1 MSMNLIALLYL
12 FASVCFIQAL
22 KGLSH
27 PTTSIRGNFFGMVGM
42 TIAVLTTVGL
52 IHGQATALGID
63 FGTGLSYVLAAL
75 VVGGGAGAIMAKRVE
90 MTKMPEL
97 VAFMHSMIGLAAV
110 FIAVAVVAEPYAFQ
124 IVAKPIGDAL
134 AIIPVGNR
142 LELALGAAV
151 GAITFSGSV
160 IAFGKLS
167 GKYKFRLFPGAP
179 VNDAGQHMLNL
190 VLGLAAVG
198 LIAAFMAADVQRLDL
213 FFALIALSFVLGVL
227 IIIPIGGA
235 DMPVVVSMLNS
246 YSGWAAAGIGFS
258 LNNSMLIIAGSL
270 VGSSGA
276 ILSYIMCKA
285 MNRSF
290 FNVILGG
297 FGGDAAAATG
307 GAAQQ
312 QRPVKSGSADDA
324 AFVLGNAETVVIVPG
339 YGLAVARA
347 QHAVKELAH
356 KLTEKGITVKYA
368 IHPVAGRMP
377 GHMNVL
383 LAEAEVP
390 YDQVFE
396 MEDINGEFGQ
406 ADVAIILGAND
417 VVNPAAHVKGSPI
430 YGMPI
435 LEAYKAKTVIVNK
448 RSMASGYAGLDNE
461 LFYMDKT
468 MMVFGDAK
476 KVVEDMVKAVE

>member
-1 MSMNLIALLYL
+1 MSMNLVTLLYL
-12 FASVCFIQAL
+12 LASVCFIQAL

-27 PTTSIRGNFFGMVGM
+27 PSTARRGNVFGMSGM
-42 TIAVLTTVGL
+42 AIAAVTTVAL
-52 IHGQATALGID
+52 IVKLKAEMFA
-63 FGTGLSYVLAAL
+63 GTESGTSTGFLLIFAGL
-75 VVGGGAGAIMAKRVE
+75 VVGGGIGAYVARTVE

-97 VAFMHSMIGLAAV
+97 VAAMHSLIGLAAV
-110 FIAVAVVAEPYAFQ
+110 CIAVAAVAEPAAFG
-124 IVAKPIGDAL
+124 ITLAGDNVL
-134 AIIPVGNR
+134 PLGNR
-142 LELALGAAV
+142 VELFIGTFV

-167 GKYKFRLFPGAP
+167 GKYRFRLFQGAP
-179 VNDAGQHMLNL
+179 VQFAGQHMLNL
-190 VLGLAAVG
+190 LLALAMLGFG
-198 LIAAFMAADVQRLDL
+198 LL
-213 FFALIALSFVLGVL
+213 FFLSQSWLPFVIMTAIAFALGVL

-258 LNNSMLIIAGSL
+258 LNNPMLIIAGSL

-276 ILSYIMCKA
+276 ILSYIMCRA

-290 FNVILGG
+290 FNVLLGG
-297 FGGDAAAATG
+297 FGSEASAGVAAG
-307 GAAQQ
+307 GGQ
-312 QRPVKSGSADDA
+312 QRSVKSGSPDDA
-324 AFVLGNAETVVIVPG
+324 AFLLGNAETVIIVPG

-347 QHAVKELAH
+347 QHALKELTE
-356 KLTEKGITVKYA
+356 LLSEKGVTVKYA

-396 MEDINGEFGQ
+396 MEDINSEFGQ
-406 ADVAIILGAND
+406 ADVVLVLGAND
-417 VVNPAAHVKGSPI
+417 VVNPAAKNDPKSPI
-430 YGMPI
+430 AGMPI
-435 LEAYKAKTVIVNK
+435 LEAYKAKTIIVNK
-448 RSMASGYAGLDNE
+448 RSMNTGYAGLDNE

-476 KVVEDMVKAVE
+476 KVVEDMVKAVD

>member
-1 MSMNLIALLYL
+1 MSLNLVTLLYL
-12 FASVCFIQAL
+12 VASVCFIQAL

-27 PTTSIRGNFFGMVGM
+27 PTTSIRGNLFGMIGM
-42 TIAVLTTVGL
+42 TIAVLTTAAL
-52 IHGQATALGID
+52 IVKID
-63 FGTGLSYVLAAL
+63 FKAVGMAWVLLGL
-75 VVGGGAGAIMAKRVE
+75 VVGGGYGAWRAKTVE

-97 VAFMHSMIGLAAV
+97 VAFFHSMIGLAAV
-110 FIAVAVVAEPYAFQ
+110 FIAVAAVAEPWAFG
-124 IVAKPIGDAL
+124 IVAKGS
-134 AIIPVGNR
+134 AIPAGNR
-142 LELALGAAV
+142 FELFLGAAI

-167 GKYKFRLFPGAP
+167 GTYKFRLFQGAP
-179 VNDAGQHMLNL
+179 VTFAGQHKINL
-190 VLGLAAVG
+190 VLGLAMLG
-198 LIAAFMAADVQRLDL
+198 LGLMFAFTESWPA
-213 FFALIALSFVLGVL
+213 FFAMLAIAFVMGVL

-258 LNNSMLIIAGSL
+258 LNNAMLIIAGSL

-297 FGGDAAAATG
+297 FGGEVAAPAAG
-307 GAAQQ
+307 GAA

-324 AFVLGNAETVVIVPG
+324 AFVLGNAETVIIVPG

-347 QHAVKELAH
+347 QHAVKELAA
-356 KLTEKGITVKYA
+356 KLTAKGISVKYA

-390 YDQVFE
+390 YDQVYE

-417 VVNPAAHVKGSPI
+417 VVNPAAHIKGSAI

-435 LEAYKAKTVIVNK
+435 LEAYKAKTIIVNK
-448 RSMASGYAGLDNE
+448 RSMAAGYAGLDNE

-476 KVVEDMVKAVE
+476 KVVEDMVKAIE

>member
-1 MSMNLIALLYL
+1 MSMSLVTLMYLIA
-12 FASVCFIQAL
+12 SICFIQAL

-27 PTTSIRGNFFGMVGM
+27 PTTSIRGNLFGMIGM
-42 TIAVLTTVGL
+42 AIAAVTT
-52 IHGQATALGID
+52 
-63 FGTGLSYVLAAL
+63 AAL
-75 VVGGGAGAIMAKRVE
+75 IYKLSSGNMAGMVNLLIALVLGGSLGAYMANKVE

-110 FIAVAVVAEPYAFQ
+110 FIAIAAVVEPYAFG
-124 IVAKPIGDAL
+124 IVAKGL
-134 AIIPVGNR
+134 AIPVGNR
-142 LELALGAAV
+142 LELFLGAAI
-151 GAITFSGSV
+151 GAVTFSGSV

-167 GKYKFRLFPGAP
+167 GKYKFRLFQGAP
-179 VNDAGQHMLNL
+179 VQFAGQHKINL
-190 VLGLAAVG
+190 VLGLALLGLG
-198 LIAAFMAADVQRLDL
+198 LIFTFTQSMPAFYAML
-213 FFALIALSFVLGVL
+213 ALAFVMGVL

-258 LNNSMLIIAGSL
+258 LNNAMLIIAGSL

-297 FGGDAAAATG
+297 FGGEAVTAAAGSAV
-307 GAAQQ
+307 

-324 AFVLGNAETVVIVPG
+324 AFVLSNAETVVIVPG

-347 QHAVKELAH
+347 QHAVKELAA
-356 KLTEKGITVKYA
+356 KLTEKGIKVKYA

-390 YDQVFE
+390 YDQVYE

-406 ADVAIILGAND
+406 VDVAIILGAND
-417 VVNPAAHVKGSPI
+417 VVNPAAHVKGSAI

-435 LEAYKAKTVIVNK
+435 LEAYKAKTIIVNK
-448 RSMASGYAGLDNE
+448 RSMAAGYAGLDNE

-476 KVVEDMVKAVE
+476 KVVEDMGKAIE